1 MGSQSLVPT
10 AARTALGI
18 PELLHMILMYIDERT
33 LITSAQRVNHFWHSS
48 VADSVLVQRKLFF
61 RADYELPLTRNPF
74 LIPPFWDILE
84 LLVSQGRQMQY
95 LTVSSEGYQMPFSTA
110 QYLKREAFAHPQAS
124 WRRMLTHQPPLHGIA
139 VLADMFLRGLDV
151 SSRWI
156 PNNEEQEGPLPE
168 VRIGDV
174 FQVCY
179 DAYTRTYATNWL
191 SGGVHLGNVPLAI
204 QDMELY
210 FPPVPQMHR
219 ELSLTSTPART
230 VGECDVLV
238 RLHLRSTGYSLW

>member
-1 MGSQSLVPT
+1 MSSQSVVSS
-10 AARTALGI
+10 AAQTALGI
-18 PELLHMILMYIDERT
+18 PELLHIILMYVDEQT
-33 LITSAQRVNHFWHSS
+33 LLVSAQRVNYFWYSS
-48 VADSVLVQRKLFF
+48 VTGSILLQRRLFF
-61 RADYELPLTRNPF
+61 RADYKLPLTRNPF
-74 LIPPFWDILE
+74 LIPPFWDNLE
-84 LLVSQGRQMQY
+84 LLISQDRRMQY

-110 QYLKREAFAHPQAS
+110 QYLNKEAFTHPQAS

-139 VLADMFLRGLDV
+139 VLADLFLRGLDV

-156 PNNEEQEGPLPE
+156 PEYEEQEGPLPE

-174 FQVCY
+174 FQVCHG
-179 DAYTRTYATNWL
+179 AYTRAYATNWL
-191 SGGVHLGNVPLAI
+191 PGGIHLGNVPLVI
-204 QDMELY
+204 EHMDVH

-238 RLHLRSTGYSLW
+238 RLNLRSNGYSLW